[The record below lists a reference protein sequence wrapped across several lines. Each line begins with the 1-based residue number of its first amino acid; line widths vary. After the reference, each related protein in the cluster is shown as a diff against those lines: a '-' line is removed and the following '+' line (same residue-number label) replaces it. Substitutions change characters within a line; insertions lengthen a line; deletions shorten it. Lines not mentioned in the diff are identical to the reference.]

1 MPTVVLIGLYIIYT
15 AVLCYVSWT
24 DIQSRRIPNNVIGPA
39 ILIALGAMIWSGNW
53 RDALLGAVIGPL
65 PLVISRWISGAN
77 QVGMGDIKLAIFI
90 GLILGYPLVLYGVT
104 TSLVLS
110 LLVGA
115 IGMAQGKYTIRSKL
129 PFGPFL
135 AVGAFAMMIVALLP
149 LVG

>member
-1 MPTVVLIGLYIIYT
+1 MSTAILIGFYLIYT

-24 DIQSRRIPNNVIGPA
+24 DIQTRRIPNNVIIPA
-39 ILIALGAMIWSGNW
+39 IAVALFATLLTGNAN
-53 RDALLGAVIGPL
+53 DALFGAVIGPL
-65 PLVISRWISGAN
+65 PLVISRWISGAG
-77 QVGMGDIKLAIFI
+77 QVGMGDIKLAFFI

-115 IGMAQGKYTIRSKL
+115 IGIVQGKYTLRSKL

-135 AVGAFAMMIVALLP
+135 AVGALAMMVVALLP
-149 LVG
+149 KVG